1 MGKLGVSRSGASCFV
16 FLLLVLS
23 RKVAGRVHYDAAAA
37 HQLLLSD
44 GTSVISDHEEDSF
57 LHDHLKGMGMGMDS
71 SEGNSCHQMYGF
83 LPCSTNLPGHI
94 FLIVIYEF
102 LLYCGESYV
111 SRDARDLL
119 FGKGYWGAVLFQL
132 LDSLPEPLVLAAS
145 VALSNNEAA
154 DEHLAMA
161 VGLLVGSS
169 ILLLTVVWGFCTIF
183 GRRKFDY
190 ERSKNDHWL
199 RRLLT
204 GSGVVTDSETSLR
217 ARFMLVSL
225 MPFIVLLIPMAYG
238 VSFDDQKSV
247 LASSLLVAL
256 LCLVYY
262 FFAQHADD
270 SIQKRTLEYAEIE
283 RKIEMRVPFYEV
295 QVLML
300 NRNKHLMRMGIEME
314 KRLGIE
320 VEKMEIEMKKMVGM
334 GMGMEMEKMVGMGME
349 MEKKMGMEMEK
360 KMGTKEHKMIGKDGV
375 LVRFKEWFFQKIQLM
390 EDPNSHTKFNQ
401 VAQLL
406 LEEKISLIKLISGMV
421 RHDLL
426 NNLDEAQRK
435 LAINRIFEEMD
446 RDGSSSID
454 PSELK
459 HFLETE
465 QKDKPVN
472 EEVVEMIM
480 AHLDVDGNGNIDR
493 KEFDNGLAEWA
504 WEIEQH
510 NSRNHDAD
518 KNRRDEEAKGRR
530 DGKSKAIGFVGIGML
545 MLGFFAEPL
554 THSVQIFSESISI
567 LPFYIS
573 FVFLPVA
580 TQARTAFA
588 AFGAAK
594 QKRHHTTSST
604 FSEMYH
610 KVTMNNLMG
619 FALLLCVMIYREL
632 TWHFSAE
639 VLTLVIVCG
648 IVGILTGFNSKFP
661 NWTLIIAFPLYPL
674 SLIFFSHIN
683 FYFQ

>member
-1 MGKLGVSRSGASCFV
+1 MESS
-16 FLLLVLS
+16 
-23 RKVAGRVHYDAAAA
+23 
-37 HQLLLSD
+37 
-44 GTSVISDHEEDSF
+44 
-57 LHDHLKGMGMGMDS
+57 S
-71 SEGNSCHQMYGF
+71 SEGNSCNQMYGF

-94 FLIVIYEF
+94 FLIVIYEY

-119 FGKGYWGAVLFQL
+119 FGKGYWGAVFFQL

-145 VALSNNEAA
+145 VALSKNEAA
-154 DEHLAMA
+154 EEHLVMA

-169 ILLLTVVWGFCTIF
+169 ILLLTLVWGFCIIF
-183 GRRKFDY
+183 ARRKFDH
-190 ERSKNDHWL
+190 ERSKNEHWL
-199 RRLLT
+199 QPLLT

-225 MPFIVLLIPMAYG
+225 MPFIVILIPMAYG
-238 VSFDDQKSV
+238 ISSDDQKSV
-247 LASSLLVAL
+247 LAMSLLVAL

-270 SIQKRTLEYAEIE
+270 RIQKRTLEYAEIE

-300 NRNKHLMRMGIEME
+300 NRNKHLMR
-314 KRLGIE
+314 L
-320 VEKMEIEMKKMVGM
+320 
-334 GMGMEMEKMVGMGME
+334 GME
-349 MEKKMGMEMEK
+349 MEKKIGMEMEN
-360 KMGTKEHKMIGKDGV
+360 KMGIEMENKMGIEEHKMIGRNGV
-375 LVRFKEWFFQKIQLM
+375 VVRFKEWFFEKIHMM
-390 EDPNSHTKFNQ
+390 EDPNSHKKFNK

-406 LEEKISLIKLISGMV
+406 HEEKISLMKLISGMV
-421 RHDLL
+421 QHDLL
-426 NNLDEAQRK
+426 NNLDDTKRK
-435 LAINRIFEEMD
+435 LAMDRIFKKMD
-446 RDGSSSID
+446 RDGSSSI
-454 PSELK
+454 SHAELK
-459 HFLETE
+459 HFLESE
-465 QKDKPVN
+465 HKDKTVDD
-472 EEVVEMIM
+472 EVVEMIM
-480 AHLDVDGNGNIDR
+480 TLLDVDGNGNIDR
-493 KEFDNGLAEWA
+493 KEFENGLEEWA
-504 WEIEQH
+504 WEIKQH
-510 NSRNHDAD
+510 NLQNNSPSHNHDAD
-518 KNRRDEEAKGRR
+518 KKRRDEEAKGRS
-530 DGKSKAIGFVGIGML
+530 DGKSKAIGFVGIGIL

-554 THSVQIFSESISI
+554 THSVQIFSESVNI

-573 FVFLPVA
+573 FIFLPMA
-580 TQARTAFA
+580 THARTAFA

-604 FSEMYH
+604 FSEIYH
-610 KVTMNNLMG
+610 KVLMNNLMG
-619 FALLLCVMIYREL
+619 FALLLCVMIFL
-632 TWHFSAE
+632 GLNWHFSAE